1 MTETRVP
8 FCSREWLASLVQLR
22 TWHLGL
28 LVLYVAVAIVN
39 IQDQRLTEPALIA
52 IASAGFLAYA
62 TIGWLGWRYVQRF
75 EARVGSMPL
84 LVLYLIALAV
94 LFLVATVA
102 YLVIENLYLGGSFSQ
117 TPWLPWASH
126 RVGTAHQEICLVACA
141 KTNLV
146 G

>member
-1 MTETRVP
+1 MKDITVDFKPWGRPTMTAPGHVIARRGEKTMTETRVP
-8 FCSREWLASLVQLR
+8 FCSKEWLASLIRIR

-39 IQDQRLTEPALIA
+39 VQDQGRTEPILIA
-52 IASAGFLAYA
+52 LASAGFLAYA

-102 YLVIENLYLGGSFSQ
+102 YLVIENLYLGGAF
-117 TPWLPWASH
+117 
-126 RVGTAHQEICLVACA
+126 
-141 KTNLV
+141 
-146 G
+146 